1 VDDEI
6 AEIVREYGWYVAN
19 VNDHTPPFVYTIGLM
34 ETCRHPEFII
44 FGLDGDNAHALFS
57 GLIHD
62 IQSGKSFAE
71 AGVYSINVGSDVHR
85 IGIQQVHPKHHP
97 LYLGFAMGFLRNIG
111 RIGELQA
118 RQVFWPDSHGK
129 FPFAA
134 GCDLAVYD
142 LQPRLDI
149 GLTPREVKRFE
160 RRFE

>member
-97 LYLGFAMGFLRNIG
+97 LYLASRWGSSETSAESVSFR
-111 RIGELQA
+111 
-118 RQVFWPDSHGK
+118 HGK
-129 FPFAA
+129 FSGPIATESFPLRPDAILLFTTFSR
-134 GCDLAVYD
+134 GSISD
-142 LQPRLDI
+142 
-149 GLTPREVKRFE
+149 
-160 RRFE
+160 